1 MSTIVQKAASSVKN
15 WWIYLIIGVFLILSS
30 IYIFMTPLAS
40 FVSLALVFSIMML
53 FDGIGTVITSITNR
67 DIIKGWGW
75 HLAIGLIG
83 TLIGAGLISH
93 PAVTMIILPFYVGFW
108 TLMKGSFLIG
118 ISFDMKSN
126 DSGSWWMMLI
136 FGILVSVFAM
146 LMILNP
152 FFGAS
157 AIVNLTGMT
166 ILLTGLA
173 LVFLSF
179 KLHHIKG
186 NIKELKENLK
196 EKISG
201 LK

>member
-1 MSTIVQKAASSVKN
+1 MAALIQKAASSVKN
-15 WWIYLIIGVFLILSS
+15 WWLYLIIGILLILGS
-30 IYIFMTPLAS
+30 IYIFMTPLAT
-40 FVSLALVFSIMML
+40 FVSLAMVFSVMML
-53 FDGIGTVITSITNR
+53 LDGIGTIITSITNR

-75 HLAIGLIG
+75 HLAIGIIG
-83 TLIGAGLISH
+83 TLIGIGLITH

-126 DSGSWWMMLI
+126 DSGSWWMMLLL
-136 FGILVSVFAM
+136 GILVAIFAM

-152 FFGAS
+152 IFGAS
-157 AIVNLTGMT
+157 AIVNLTGFT
-166 ILLTGLA
+166 ILLTGIA

-186 NIKELKENLK
+186 NINELKENIK